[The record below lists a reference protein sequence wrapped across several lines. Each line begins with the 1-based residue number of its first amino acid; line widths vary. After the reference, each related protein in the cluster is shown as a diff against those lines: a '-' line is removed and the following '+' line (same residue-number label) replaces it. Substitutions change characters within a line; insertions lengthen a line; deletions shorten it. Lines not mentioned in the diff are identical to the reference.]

1 MNFGDAMLPFPVN
14 LGESY
19 SVRFQLSMDFVR
31 QINSFRQGTDA
42 TGADGTIIPAS
53 RQFTLMDFVRQ
64 INSFRQ
70 GTDATGADGTIIPAS
85 RQFTFGHPYIQTIF
99 RLFFHGMSK

>member
-53 RQFTLMDFVRQ
+53 RQFT
-64 INSFRQ
+64 
-70 GTDATGADGTIIPAS
+70 
-85 RQFTFGHPYIQTIF
+85 FGHPYIQTIF
-99 RLFFHGMSK
+99 RLFFHGMSKIT